1 MKISTLFATL
11 LLIKPF
17 AFGDWQGFRGT
28 LANGKIEGEVSS
40 DLNVTSSKSWNVSL
54 PGRGLSS
61 PIIVE
66 NLILITASSGPQ
78 QSNLHILAYNVGNGV
93 LAWERIFKATGR
105 TICHSKTSVA
115 ASTMVSNGN
124 VVVAQFSSN
133 DVFCLDLNGNL
144 VWLRGL
150 TYDYPN
156 IANGLG
162 MSSSPVMANGVLIAQ
177 VENDADSF
185 TFGLNLQNG
194 TTLWKKMRPRG
205 ANWTSP
211 IVLDQEAYRWIG
223 LQSKEGLTFINPS
236 NGNEIWTYSEGA
248 STIPSSVI
256 AENKTVLIPSNGLT
270 ALEEPTPH
278 STPIQKW
285 KNNKLGPGTGSPAIS
300 GDQVFVVNRAN
311 VLTSASV
318 ENGEINWRLRIKG
331 PVSASPVTTDQL
343 LFIFSEEGIAQV
355 IDISSKK
362 EGKVLKELDLQDT
375 ILCTPAADNGSLFV
389 RSDKKLWKLSP

>member
-11 LLIKPF
+11 LLIHPF
-17 AFGDWQGFRGT
+17 ASADWQGFRGT
-28 LANGKIEGEVSS
+28 LGNGKIEGKISP
-40 DLNVTSSKSWNVSL
+40 DLNLTSSKSWNIAL

-61 PIIVE
+61 PIIID
-66 NLILITASSGPQ
+66 NLILVTASSGPQ

-133 DVFCLDLNGNL
+133 DIFCLDLNGNL

-150 TYDYPN
+150 TFDYPN

-162 MSSSPVMANGVLIAQ
+162 MSSSPVMAKGVLIAQ

-185 TFGLNLQNG
+185 TFGLNIQNG
-194 TTLWKKMRPRG
+194 TTLWKKTRPRG

-211 IVLDQEAYRWIG
+211 IVLDQNSDRWIG

-236 NGNEIWTYSEGA
+236 NGNEIWSYHEGA
-248 STIPSSVI
+248 STIPSSVV
-256 AENKTVLIPSNGLT
+256 AENKMVLIPSNGLT
-270 ALEEPTPH
+270 AVKEPTLH
-278 STPIQKW
+278 SSPIQKW
-285 KNNKLGPGTGSPAIS
+285 TNNKLSPGTGSPAIS

-318 ENGEINWRLRIKG
+318 KNGEINWRLRIKG

-343 LFIFSEEGIAQV
+343 LFIFSEEGIGQV
-355 IDISSKK
+355 IDISSTK